1 MNIPGRTLSR
11 SGRATSFVSV
21 HHTSEE
27 PGADRT
33 FSYNFTRNYSR
44 AYSRAKSRSKS
55 RAKSRAESHAMNVE
69 RKLSHNVERK
79 LSHN

>member
-21 HHTSEE
+21 YHTSEE

-44 AYSRAKSRSKS
+44 ANSRALSRSK